1 MSDNVLVAYASKHGM
16 TAEIAERIGKVIRE
30 RGFDV
35 DVTPA
40 DKAGDPAGY
49 RAVVLGSG
57 VYAGMWRRPAAKF
70 LKANAAELARRPV
83 WLFSSGPTGD
93 GDLNMLLQGW
103 KFPKGLQPLADRVK
117 PRGVIVLRG
126 AFDERKAN
134 FLERWIIKKV
144 RAPFGDFR
152 DWPAIE
158 AWARDIA
165 ETLKKS

>member
-1 MSDNVLVAYASKHGM
+1 MSDKVLVAYGSKHGM
-16 TAEIAERIGKVIRE
+16 TAEIADKIGKVIRE

-35 DVTPA
+35 DVASA

-57 VYAGMWRRPAAKF
+57 VYAGMWRRPAARF
-70 LKANAAELARRPV
+70 LKANAAELGRRQT

-93 GDLNMLLQGW
+93 GELNTLLQGW
-103 KFPKGLQPLADRVK
+103 KFPKGLQPFADQVK
-117 PRGVIVLRG
+117 PRGVIVFRG
-126 AFDERKAN
+126 AFDEKKAN

-144 RAPFGDFR
+144 KASFGDFR

>member
-1 MSDNVLVAYASKHGM
+1 MSDKVLVAYGSKHGM

-35 DVTPA
+35 DVASA
-40 DKAGDPAGY
+40 DKAKDPAGY
-49 RAVVLGSG
+49 RAVILGSG
-57 VYAGMWRRPAAKF
+57 VYAGMWRRPAARF
-70 LKANAAELARRPV
+70 LKAHAAELARRPV

-93 GDLNMLLQGW
+93 GDLNTLLQGW
-103 KFPKGLQPLADRVK
+103 KFPKGLQPLADLIK

-144 RAPFGDFR
+144 KAPFGDFR

-165 ETLKKS
+165 ETLRKS